1 MNRKILSRIFY
12 YIKSYKTYLVFS
24 GIFAILSVFF
34 MLYSP
39 VLIGE
44 SIDLIVEKGNVDF
57 KKLVFSLVKLGV
69 SVALSSMFHWI
80 MNLCTNKVAYNTVVD
95 IRKNAFDKIQQ
106 LPLKYLDS
114 HSHGDIL
121 SRVITDIEQVSDGLL
136 HGFSQLFTGIITI
149 LGTVIFMVTINV
161 KIALIVIVLTP
172 LSLIASSLIAKN
184 SFKMFGE
191 QSRIRGEMTGLVDEI
206 VSNQAE
212 IKLFCYEDKAQE
224 RFEEINARLSVV
236 GTKAMFYSALSNPGT
251 RFINSIVY
259 AAVAITGA
267 FSVISGNFSVG
278 MLSSFLAYASQYTK
292 PFNEI
297 SGVITE
303 FQNAAASAARVFA
316 IIDETPEVPEKKIT
330 VDEIKCDGNVAIKN
344 VSFSYSVEKPFIEG
358 LDLTALSGQRIAI
371 VGPTGCGKTTVINL
385 LMRFYEINCGEITVS
400 NVNITD
406 MKRNVLRSMYG
417 MVLQD
422 TWLFSG
428 SIRDNISYG
437 KPNATD
443 EEVISAAKASY
454 AHSFIKRLPN
464 GYDTMISEDGESI
477 SQGEK
482 QLLCIARIMLTL
494 PPMLILDEA
503 TSSID
508 TRTEVKIQHA
518 FSKMMQ
524 GRTSFIVAHRLSTIK
539 NADTILVMKDGKI
552 VEKGNHTQLI
562 QNNGFYSN
570 LYNSQFAENR

>member
-385 LMRFYEINCGEITVS
+385 LMRFYEINSGEITVS

-464 GYDTMISEDGESI
+464 GYDTMVSEDGESI